1 MYLCVFVVQAPRLD
15 QFIFQWP
22 HPTSPIFLY
31 PTMLARN
38 CKAPKAKAAPKKRNA
53 EAEEPKAPARSKKN
67 KASSSKAADK
77 PKEPKGKSAKK
88 LKKIRKN
95 RES

>member
-1 MYLCVFVVQAPRLD
+1 MYIFVFLQAPLLD

-22 HPTSPIFLY
+22 HPANPSFLY

-53 EAEEPKAPARSKKN
+53 EAEQPKAPAQKSKKS
-67 KASSSKAADK
+67 KASSSKGAEK
-77 PKEPKGKSAKK
+77 PKGKSAKK
-88 LKKIRKN
+88 LKKIRNSK
-95 RES
+95 ES